1 MNQAIIQRQPR
12 NPIGS
17 GRLREY
23 DAVDDDVQAVAIV
36 IYAFLWLRRAQGA
49 PPEQLIKATELREH
63 FPWIQARGAIATIDA
78 ALATLAM
85 DERLG
90 VTMHCAGERGG
101 RWIVELTE

>member
-1 MNQAIIQRQPR
+1 MNQAIVQRQPR

-49 PPEQLIKATELREH
+49 PPEQLIRATELREH
-63 FPWIQARGAIATIDA
+63 FPWIQARGAINTIDA

-101 RWIVELTE
+101 KWIVELSE

>member
-36 IYAFLWLRRAQGA
+36 LYAYLWLRRAQGA

-101 RWIVELTE
+101 KWIVELTE

>member
-1 MNQAIIQRQPR
+1 MNQAIVQRQPR

-36 IYAFLWLRRAQGA
+36 LYAYLWLRRAQGA

-63 FPWIQARGAIATIDA
+63 FPWIQARGAISTIDA

-90 VTMHCAGERGG
+90 VTMRCAGDRGG

>member
-1 MNQAIIQRQPR
+1 MNQAIVQRQPR